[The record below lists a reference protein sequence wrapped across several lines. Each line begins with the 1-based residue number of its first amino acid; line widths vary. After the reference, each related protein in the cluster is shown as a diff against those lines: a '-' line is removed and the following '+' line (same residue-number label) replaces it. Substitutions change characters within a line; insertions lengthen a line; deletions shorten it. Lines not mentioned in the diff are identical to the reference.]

1 MEQNVKSE
9 LGTIRIHKKVIS
21 SIAINATKEVVG
33 VAGLG
38 RSFKGILSNFLGFNP
53 SGSIEVNIDSNNEVS
68 VSIPLVVAY
77 GYNLPEIAAL
87 VQENVRKM
95 IEKST
100 DLNIKQI
107 DVNIQAVEK
116 EVKSENSN

>member
-1 MEQNVKSE
+1 MDQDVKSE

-21 SIAINATKEVVG
+21 SIATNAAKEVEG
-33 VAGLG
+33 VSRLG
-38 RSFKGILSNFLGFNP
+38 TSIKGFLCNTFRRNQG
-53 SGSIEVNIDSNNEVS
+53 GEIEVNIDTNNEVTII
-68 VSIPLVVAY
+68 IPVILTY
-77 GYNLPEIAAL
+77 GSNLPDVASR
-87 VQENVRKM
+87 VQENVRRM

-116 EVKSENSN
+116 SSENVD